1 MLFYWRIQCCER
13 YRRHTGNNQR
23 FKFLTVC
30 AVNNIKTDCIG
41 MRMNSDLNQ
50 QEGKEG
56 REETFLCLGVQ
67 HLIKTFLFATF

>member
-1 MLFYWRIQCCER
+1 M
-13 YRRHTGNNQR
+13 
-23 FKFLTVC
+23 C